1 MPTDH
6 RVTATFSTVELAREA
21 IAALEHRGIEAANIS
36 LLGVAAR
43 ETKSDR
49 ETQAADAR
57 LTGHVGKR
65 ILIGAVTGAAAGLVV
80 ALVAAGAASI
90 AVVSGVVAGAGVGG
104 VIGGIWGLGMSPA
117 WERTFQT
124 SEERPASVAV
134 HGDDAELV
142 ERAAAVL
149 QEHHP
154 VELRRS

>member
-1 MPTDH
+1 MTTDH
-6 RVTATFSTVELAREA
+6 RVTATFSTVERAREA

-49 ETQAADAR
+49 ETQVADAR
-57 LTGHVGKR
+57 LTGYVGKR
-65 ILIGAVTGAAAGLVV
+65 ILIGAVAGAATGLVV
-80 ALVAAGAASI
+80 ALVAGGPASI
-90 AVVSGVVAGAGVGG
+90 AVVSGLVAGAGIGG
-104 VIGGIWGLGMSPA
+104 VIGGMWGLGMSPA

-124 SEERPASVAV
+124 SEERPATVAV

-149 QEHHP
+149 EEHQP